1 MTIRRVIVS
10 DKTYAYLGVIRV
22 FFYPGKK
29 PGELLE
35 EIIDEYEQKHQFMAK
50 LLEE

>member
-22 FFYPGKK
+22 FFYPEKK
-29 PGELLE
+29 PGELLDD
-35 EIIDEYEQKHQFMAK
+35 IINEFELKHQLMSK
-50 LLEE
+50 LIEE